1 MIMNVAAVGA
11 TYVNTGNRILLPAYT
26 AVYLGAAIFGTPT
39 IAASLAGALLMA
51 MLLNGFTILSIPYYY
66 SDVVLSMILI
76 AAITVFSPQT
86 LIWLNNS
93 ARLFGSRP
101 RPASGE

>member
-1 MIMNVAAVGA
+1 MAQFCAAA
-11 TYVNTGNRILLPAYT
+11 TGPPGRLAWSIIPPPL
-26 AVYLGAAIFGTPT
+26 T

-66 SDVVLSMILI
+66 SDAVLSMILI
-76 AAITVFSPQT
+76 AAIAVFSPQT

-93 ARLFGSRP
+93 VRLFGSRP